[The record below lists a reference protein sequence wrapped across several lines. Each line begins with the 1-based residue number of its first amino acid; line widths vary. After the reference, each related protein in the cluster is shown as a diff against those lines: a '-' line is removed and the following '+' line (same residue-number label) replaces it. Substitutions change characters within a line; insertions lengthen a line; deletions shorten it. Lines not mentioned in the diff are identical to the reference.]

1 MCACV
6 IVVESKLVYV
16 SPANDL
22 STLYSSSYLLSFAL
36 SCISFWRRFV
46 CVCSTLAAF
55 PPPLSL
61 STALSSHL
69 LRRHILLSFLVF
81 GRLSFMDLMRVCRWY
96 LKYIYTHWSHTCLQ
110 SVRLSRDSA
119 WPWHCWCACKQKIE
133 EKKTEK
139 ESVGRGSWVCIDR
152 RMAMYANHIAFTQRL
167 RIDVS
172 IFVLHF
178 FRLLE
183 QAAKHPLNKPEEL
196 NKR

>member
-1 MCACV
+1 MAVSELDDDYISLVICDRAALVRLVNTITTRENICAHTMCACV

-81 GRLSFMDLMRVCRWY
+81 GRLSFMDLMRVCR
-96 LKYIYTHWSHTCLQ
+96 
-110 SVRLSRDSA
+110 
-119 WPWHCWCACKQKIE
+119 
-133 EKKTEK
+133 
-139 ESVGRGSWVCIDR
+139 
-152 RMAMYANHIAFTQRL
+152 
-167 RIDVS
+167 
-172 IFVLHF
+172 
-178 FRLLE
+178 
-183 QAAKHPLNKPEEL
+183 
-196 NKR
+196 